1 MYTLLLGLL
10 VGIITGYLGFLIYPS
25 YVLAGLTFVAGVL
38 VFNFFMGRYFMKK
51 ITEVFNST
59 EKDIKAGKA
68 DIAIEKIKTGYK
80 YSKWQFLVREQ
91 IDSQIG
97 IILYANKR
105 FDEALPYLKK
115 SLKSNWMAMSMLAAY
130 YYKQKDYANMKA
142 VMENCHVQKRVRLIL
157 GLNEE
162 KNWNCIKHY
171 KKVEESP
178 TLSFSPDADFPCI
191 YAEKSI
197 LNCYINMPY
206 SNSEYAPITIK
217 EVNCNN
223 NALNVVP
230 KSCTIVLK
238 INDKNIPISKIIT
251 TSQEVIKNFNF
262 EIEVHKLNDVELKL
276 ISHGIQAHGAHPDL
290 GINSIS
296 RLILVVNEI
305 FKQYNTKIELFDFFQ
320 KYINTEYNGKSL
332 GINFEDESGKLTL
345 NIGNL
350 SLENSILKFGMNIR
364 IPINTQIDIVSEA
377 FIKYCNI
384 YPNLTF
390 TNVHSQQALYIPK
403 DTPLVQTLCKI
414 FNEVT
419 HSSAEPI
426 AIGGATYAR
435 AFKNCVSFGPNFP
448 GQQDM
453 CHQTDEFIDI
463 NNLMLSCKIYAKAIE
478 ELSSKKF

>member
-1 MYTLLLGLL
+1 
-10 VGIITGYLGFLIYPS
+10 
-25 YVLAGLTFVAGVL
+25 
-38 VFNFFMGRYFMKK
+38 
-51 ITEVFNST
+51 
-59 EKDIKAGKA
+59 
-68 DIAIEKIKTGYK
+68 
-80 YSKWQFLVREQ
+80 
-91 IDSQIG
+91 
-97 IILYANKR
+97 
-105 FDEALPYLKK
+105 
-115 SLKSNWMAMSMLAAY
+115 
-130 YYKQKDYANMKA
+130 
-142 VMENCHVQKRVRLIL
+142 
-157 GLNEE
+157 
-162 KNWNCIKHY
+162 
-171 KKVEESP
+171 
-178 TLSFSPDADFPCI
+178 
-191 YAEKSI
+191 
-197 LNCYINMPY
+197 MPY
-206 SNSEYAPITIK
+206 SNSEYVPITIK

-262 EIEVHKLNDVELKL
+262 EIEVYQLNDVELKL

-414 FNEVT
+414 FNKVT